1 MYASYFCSRKWQL
14 GPVILPRKLHGQRS
28 LVGYCPWG
36 CKELDFTEHKHAHMC
51 QLLDI
56 DEVMKMIDR
65 VLDFILLENSVANG
79 RK

>member
-1 MYASYFCSRKWQL
+1 MYASHFCSSEWKLTQ
-14 GPVILPRKLHGQRS
+14 VIFPRKLHGQRS

-36 CKELDFTEHKHAHMC
+36 CKDLDFTEHKHAHMC

-56 DEVMKMIDR
+56 DKVMKMIDR
-65 VLDFILLENSVANG
+65 IFDFILLENSVANG